1 MIALLI
7 VCVLCTVF
15 ILVFVIVLLC
25 YCNTDYVQLIFK
37 VYFKVPVRAMP
48 WYLCQFTSYHSVLTP
63 AYFLLLPLL

>member
-25 YCNTDYVQLIFK
+25 YSNTDYVQLILK

-48 WYLCQFTSYHSVLTP
+48 WYLCQFTSSFRLIVP
-63 AYFLLLPLL
+63 PEI